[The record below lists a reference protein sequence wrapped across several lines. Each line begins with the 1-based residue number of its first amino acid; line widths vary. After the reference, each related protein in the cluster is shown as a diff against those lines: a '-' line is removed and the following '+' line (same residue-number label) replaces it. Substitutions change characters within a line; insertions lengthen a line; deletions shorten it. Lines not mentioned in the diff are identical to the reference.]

1 MKLHF
6 PKQAPKMSYRYH
18 KKFRSEI
25 FRAELD
31 NEFYEL
37 DAWGTS
43 IGYIGYQHRV
53 PTFFK
58 MPFWRF

>member
-1 MKLHF
+1 MAISVLQNNLTVMKLHF
-6 PKQAPKMSYRYH
+6 PKQAPKISYRDH

-37 DAWGTS
+37 DA
-43 IGYIGYQHRV
+43 
-53 PTFFK
+53 
-58 MPFWRF
+58 